1 MRGID
6 QLLIDREKVHNYLLN
21 QTLHNG
27 IRISRSTECLSDN
40 INDLEIVNFH
50 WEESLEFMKKTFENS
65 KLSRN
70 MSLEKFHCEGS

>member
-40 INDLEIVNFH
+40 INDLEIVKGCVCYICA
-50 WEESLEFMKKTFENS
+50 SLCNV
-65 KLSRN
+65 
-70 MSLEKFHCEGS
+70 